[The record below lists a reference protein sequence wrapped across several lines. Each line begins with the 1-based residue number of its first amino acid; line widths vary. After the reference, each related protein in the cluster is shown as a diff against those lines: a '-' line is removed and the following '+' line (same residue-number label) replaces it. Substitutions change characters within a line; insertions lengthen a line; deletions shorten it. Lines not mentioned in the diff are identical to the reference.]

1 MSRRPPSS
9 TLTDTLFPYTTLV
22 RSQGFYGLDLSWLP
36 YSLSRTWHIQS
47 AIFWIATAFLAAG
60 LFLAP
65 LINGGKDP
73 KYQALGVHILFVALL
88 IVVVGSYAGTFFAIA
103 QVMPPELN
111 FWFGHQGYEYIDLG
125 RFWQMVLFIGI
136 LFWLLLM
143 LRAMIPAMR
152 GGGDQKLI
160 ALL

>member
-1 MSRRPPSS
+1 MRISDWSS
-9 TLTDTLFPYTTLV
+9 DVCSSDL
-22 RSQGFYGLDLSWLP
+22 GFYGLDLSWLP

-88 IVVVGSYAGTFFAIA
+88 IVVVGSYAGTFRSEEHTS
-103 QVMPPELN
+103 EL
-111 FWFGHQGYEYIDLG
+111 QS
-125 RFWQMVLFIGI
+125 
-136 LFWLLLM
+136 LM
-143 LRAMIPAMR
+143 RTSYAVF
-152 GGGDQKLI
+152 
-160 ALL
+160 